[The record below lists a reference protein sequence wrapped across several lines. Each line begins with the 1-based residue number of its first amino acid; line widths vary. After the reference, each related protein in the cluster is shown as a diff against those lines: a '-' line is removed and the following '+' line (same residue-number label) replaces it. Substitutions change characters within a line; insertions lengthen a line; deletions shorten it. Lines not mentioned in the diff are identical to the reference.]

1 MANKVVDYSSADLFV
16 FVPFAVVKIF
26 TVYVSRLFFL
36 ERKVKVMNIM
46 RISRY
51 IVIFAAFLSD

>member
-26 TVYVSRLFFL
+26 TVYVSRLFL
-36 ERKVKVMNIM
+36 ERKVKVMMNIM

>member
-26 TVYVSRLFFL
+26 TVYVSRLFL